1 MSAMPATALTDSAM
15 GKRTVTS
22 EMDKDKAVVEYL
34 GLGSASSEKR
44 VGRSRCGSGTLLRLG
59 LCNMEVAM

>member
-1 MSAMPATALTDSAM
+1 MGDSLTDSAM

-22 EMDKDKAVVEYL
+22 KMDKDKALVKYL

-44 VGRSRCGSGTLLRLG
+44 WGGSVCDSGTLLRPG
-59 LCNMEVAM
+59 LCNMEVAMWKS